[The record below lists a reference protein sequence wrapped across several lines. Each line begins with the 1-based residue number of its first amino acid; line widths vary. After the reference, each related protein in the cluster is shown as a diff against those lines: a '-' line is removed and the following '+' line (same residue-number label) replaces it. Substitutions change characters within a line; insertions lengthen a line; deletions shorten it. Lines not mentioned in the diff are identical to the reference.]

1 MGAGSVE
8 RVYRY
13 TLIDSQAMEQF
24 IAQQRL
30 IHPLADV
37 SIGLLLD
44 EMEEVTLAK
53 GKFSVREGDR
63 DPYIWFVK
71 IGLARA
77 YVERETKDVTLW
89 FASDGEMINF
99 VSREIAAYNVVMVE
113 DSLLLRIPVQRLEA
127 LCESSLE
134 LSNWA
139 RKLVEYYLREYENYF
154 INDSWSDAREQYE
167 TLLRTRPELF
177 RKVPLKHIASY
188 LQITPQSL
196 SRIRS
201 SSR

>member
-1 MGAGSVE
+1 
-8 RVYRY
+8 
-13 TLIDSQAMEQF
+13 MEEF
-24 IAQQRL
+24 IAQQRQVY
-30 IHPLADV
+30 PLSDEAV
-37 SIGLLLD
+37 QLLL
-44 EMEEVTLAK
+44 EGMEEVPL
-53 GKFSVREGDR
+53 GRGEFLLYEGDR
-63 DPYIWFVK
+63 DPYAWFVK
-71 IGLARA
+71 TGLVRA

-89 FASDGEMINF
+89 FASEGEMINF
-99 VSREIAAYNVVMVE
+99 VDRDIAAYNVEMVE
-113 DSLLLRIPVQRLEA
+113 DSVLLRISSRTLEG
-127 LCESSLE
+127 LCETSLE

-177 RKVPLKHIASY
+177 QKVPLKHIASY

-201 SSR
+201 STR